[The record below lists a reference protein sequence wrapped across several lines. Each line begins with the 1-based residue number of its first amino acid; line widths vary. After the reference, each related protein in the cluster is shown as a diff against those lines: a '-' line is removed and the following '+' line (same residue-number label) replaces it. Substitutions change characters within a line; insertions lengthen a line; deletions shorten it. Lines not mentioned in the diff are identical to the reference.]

1 MKKIIMLV
9 VCTLL
14 LAAGAWGQNGRDRR
28 STITVTVDGLS
39 CTTPAGTGMFS
50 ALSWSFGANSTVSST
65 GGGGV
70 GSTGKANLTD
80 VSVAKRTDS
89 CSPLLF
95 GDVVLGR
102 HIKKVTI
109 LQQDGNKD
117 DVFELTLEQVVI
129 SGYQLSGDESHEV
142 PSEQLTFSYAKI
154 TITDKITNTSFG
166 WNLALNKGL

>member
-1 MKKIIMLV
+1 MKKITMLV

-14 LAAGAWGQNGRDRR
+14 LAAAAWGQNGRDRH

-50 ALSWSFGANSTVSST
+50 ALSWGFGATLPVTSST
-65 GGGGV
+65 GSGAA
-70 GSTGKANLTD
+70 SSGKATLSD
-80 VSVAKRTDS
+80 VAISKRTDS

-95 GDVVLGR
+95 GDVALGR

-117 DVFELTLEQVVI
+117 DVFQLTLEEVI
-129 SGYQLSGDESHEV
+129 ISSYQLSGDEGHEV
-142 PSEQLTFSYAKI
+142 PTEQISLNYAKI
-154 TITDKITNTSFG
+154 TIKDMITGTTFG
-166 WNLALNKGL
+166 WNVALNRGL